1 MSIDIE
7 NQAQPQPQP
16 IPQPPDKK
24 SGRVIGG
31 AILLVIGVV
40 FLLQQLNVLYFAEWL
55 FHWPTWLILWGL
67 YIGGRHNFRNGGW
80 LIMVL
85 IGAVFLAN
93 DAIPDF
99 DAWKFAWPSA
109 IIIFGIWLIIRRNQP
124 WNEEKWKRKWEKQNN
139 KWNDKWDKYEYKYQ
153 YKYGKW
159 GAQDPVVT
167 PVTPVDPNNPAEPAA
182 EATTSNVPPTFNTS
196 KTYTGDDTLDTVSV
210 FGNVV
215 KTVFSKN
222 FRGGDVVNI
231 FGGTEIDLTQAD
243 INGRVIID
251 IVQIFGGSK
260 IIVPSNWQ
268 VVSDTAAVFAG
279 IDDKRIKA
287 GVIQDPNK
295 ILVIKGVS
303 IFAGIDIRSY

>member
-1 MSIDIE
+1 MSIEIE
-7 NQAQPQPQP
+7 NQSQPQPV
-16 IPQPPDKK
+16 PPPPSGKN
-24 SGRVIGG
+24 GRVIGG
-31 AILLVIGVV
+31 AILLVIGVL
-40 FLLQQLNVLYFAEWL
+40 FLLQQMQVTFIAD
-55 FHWPTWLILWGL
+55 WLISWPMALIAWGI
-67 YIGGRHNFRNGGW
+67 YIGAKHNFQNSGW

-85 IGAVFLAN
+85 IGMIWLSDRVF
-93 DAIPDF
+93 PDF
-99 DAWKFAWPSA
+99 DAWNFAWPVA
-109 IIIFGIWLIIRRNQP
+109 IIIFGFWLIVRRQQP
-124 WNEEKWKRKWEKQNN
+124 WDEEKWKRKWERKNKHWSN
-139 KWNDKWDKYEYKYQ
+139 KWGNYDYKYD

-159 GAQDPVVT
+159 GAAEPVT
-167 PVTPVDPNNPAEPAA
+167 PVTPVEPVNPDEPSVSTNIPPVNGPAA
-182 EATTSNVPPTFNTS
+182 SHS
-196 KTYTGDDTLDTVSV
+196 GDDVLDTVSV

-215 KTVFSKN
+215 KTIFSKN

-231 FGGTEIDLTQAD
+231 FGGTELDLTQAD

-251 IVQIFGGSK
+251 IVQIFGGTK
-260 IIVPSNWQ
+260 LIVPSNWQ

>member
-7 NQAQPQPQP
+7 NQSQPQPV
-16 IPQPPDKK
+16 PQPPKNNGK
-24 SGRVIGG
+24 VIGG
-31 AILLVIGVV
+31 AILLVIGVI
-40 FLLQQLNVLYFAEWL
+40 FLLKQLDVAFFADWIIS
-55 FHWPTWLILWGL
+55 WQMGLIAWGIF
-67 YIGGRHNFRNGGW
+67 IGAKSNFRNSGW

-85 IGAVFLAN
+85 IGMFSLSGR
-93 DAIPDF
+93 IFPDF
-99 DAWKFAWPSA
+99 DAWDFGWPIA
-109 IIIFGIWLIIRRNQP
+109 IIIFGAWLIVRRNQP
-124 WNEEKWKRKWEKQNN
+124 WDEEKWKRKWEKKNN
-139 KWNDKWDKYEYKYQ
+139 KWGQKWDKYD

-159 GAQDPVVT
+159 GAADPIVT
-167 PVTPVDPNNPAEPAA
+167 PVTPVDPVNPSDPAT
-182 EATTSNVPPTFNTS
+182 ATNVPPISSTS
-196 KTYTGDDTLDTVSV
+196 SQTHSGDDLLDTVSV

>member
-1 MSIDIE
+1 MSIDISD
-7 NQAQPQPQP
+7 QPQPQP
-16 IPQPPDKK
+16 VPQPPK
-24 SGRVIGG
+24 SNGRVIGG
-31 AILLVIGVV
+31 AILLVIGVIFLFQQMNV
-40 FLLQQLNVLYFAEWL
+40 FYFASWVIS
-55 FHWPTWLILWGL
+55 WPMGLIAWGV
-67 YIGGRHNFRNGGW
+67 YAGARHNFRNSGW

-85 IGAVFLAN
+85 IGLIFLSK
-93 DAIPDF
+93 DIFPEF
-99 DAWKFAWPSA
+99 DVWAFAWPLG
-109 IIIFGIWLIIRRNQP
+109 IIILGFWLIVRRNKP
-124 WNEEKWKRKWEKQNN
+124 WDDDKWKRKWEKKNQQWNN
-139 KWNDKWDKYEYKYQ
+139 KWEYQ

-159 GAQDPVVT
+159 GATDPVVT
-167 PVTPVDPNNPAEPAA
+167 PVESVNPSDPSGATNPPPA
-182 EATTSNVPPTFNTS
+182 FNT
-196 KTYTGDDTLDTVSV
+196 TQTHTGDDVLDTVSV

-231 FGGTEIDLTQAD
+231 FGGAELDLTQAD

-251 IVQIFGGSK
+251 IVQIFGGTK

-268 VVSDTAAVFAG
+268 IISDTAAVFAG

-295 ILVIKGVS
+295 ILLIKGVS

>member
-7 NQAQPQPQP
+7 NQSQPQPAP
-16 IPQPPDKK
+16 LPPKNN
-24 SGRVIGG
+24 GRVVGG
-31 AILLVIGVV
+31 AILLVIGVI
-40 FLLQQLNVLYFAEWL
+40 FLLQQLNVFALAGWL

-67 YIGGRHNFRNGGW
+67 YIGARHNFRNGGW

-85 IGAVFLAN
+85 IGGVFLAN

-99 DAWKFAWPSA
+99 DAWAFAWPVA
-109 IIIFGIWLIIRRNQP
+109 IIIFGFWLIIRRNQP
-124 WNEEKWKRKWEKQNN
+124 WDEERWKRKWEKKN
-139 KWNDKWDKYEYKYQ
+139 KQWGDKWDKYEHKYN

-159 GAQDPVVT
+159 GAAEPVAPVT
-167 PVTPVDPNNPAEPAA
+167 PVTPVNPGEPAD
-182 EATTSNVPPTFNTS
+182 TTTVPPVSQSTTQS
-196 KTYTGDDTLDTVSV
+196 HSGDDVLDTVSV

>member
-7 NQAQPQPQP
+7 NQSQPQPV
-16 IPQPPDKK
+16 PQPPKNNGK
-24 SGRVIGG
+24 VIGG
-31 AILLVIGVV
+31 AILLVIGII
-40 FLLQQLNVLYFAEWL
+40 FLLQQLDVASFADWV
-55 FHWPTWLILWGL
+55 FSWPMWLIAWG
-67 YIGGRHNFRNGGW
+67 IFAGARCNFRNSTW

-85 IGAVFLAN
+85 VGMICLTGKIF
-93 DAIPDF
+93 PDF
-99 DAWKFAWPSA
+99 NPWTFAWPIG
-109 IIIFGIWLIIRRNQP
+109 IIILGCWLIVRRNQP
-124 WNEEKWKRKWEKQNN
+124 WDEERWKRKWERKNSQ
-139 KWNDKWDKYEYKYQ
+139 WAQKWDKYEYKYN

-159 GAQDPVVT
+159 GAAD
-167 PVTPVDPNNPAEPAA
+167 PVTPITPADPANPSDPAA
-182 EATTSNVPPTFNTS
+182 ATNVPPIGS
-196 KTYTGDDTLDTVSV
+196 SQMHSGDDLLDTVSV

-215 KTVFSKN
+215 KTIFSKN

-231 FGGTEIDLTQAD
+231 FGGTELDLTQAD

>member
-7 NQAQPQPQP
+7 NPSQPQPV
-16 IPQPPDKK
+16 PQPPRNNGK
-24 SGRVIGG
+24 VIGG
-31 AILLVIGVV
+31 AILLVIGII
-40 FLLQQLNVLYFAEWL
+40 FLLQQLDIASFADWVMS
-55 FHWPTWLILWGL
+55 WPMWLIAWG
-67 YIGGRHNFRNGGW
+67 IFVGARGNFRNSTW

-85 IGAVFLAN
+85 IGMAFLTER
-93 DAIPDF
+93 IFPGF
-99 DAWKFAWPSA
+99 DVWNFAWPIG
-109 IIIFGIWLIIRRNQP
+109 IIVLGCWLIIRRNQP
-124 WNEEKWKRKWEKQNN
+124 WDEEKWKRKWERKNN
-139 KWNDKWDKYEYKYQ
+139 KWGQKWDKYEYKYD

-159 GAQDPVVT
+159 GAAEPVT
-167 PVTPVDPNNPAEPAA
+167 PVTPANPENPVDPNAPT
-182 EATTSNVPPTFNTS
+182 ATMPSSPGGSSQTHS
-196 KTYTGDDTLDTVSV
+196 GDDVLDTVSV
-210 FGNVV
+210 FGNIV

-231 FGGTEIDLTQAD
+231 FGGTELDLTQAD

>member
-1 MSIDIE
+1 MSIDI
-7 NQAQPQPQP
+7 NKQPQPE
-16 IPQPPDKK
+16 PQPPKPNNGK
-24 SGRVIGG
+24 VIAG
-31 AILLVIGVV
+31 AILLVVGVV
-40 FLLQQLNVLYFAEWL
+40 FLLQQTNVFFFADWL
-55 FHWPTWLILWGL
+55 FSLPMALIAWGI
-67 YIGGRHNFRNGGW
+67 YTGAKSNFRNAGW
-80 LIMVL
+80 IIMVAIGL
-85 IGAVFLAN
+85 IWLA
-93 DAIPDF
+93 DRIFPDF
-99 DAWKFAWPSA
+99 DAWNFGWPVA
-109 IIIFGIWLIIRRNQP
+109 IIVFGIWLILRRNQP
-124 WNEEKWKRKWEKQNN
+124 WNEDKWKRKWER
-139 KWNDKWDKYEYKYQ
+139 KWDKKWGNAD

-159 GAQDPVVT
+159 GNANPVVT
-167 PVTPVDPNNPAEPAA
+167 PVTPYNPANPQEAEPAA
-182 EATTSNVPPTFNTS
+182 STTTPPPFTTAS
-196 KTYTGDDTLDTVSV
+196 HPGDDVLDSVSV

-215 KTVFSKN
+215 KTIFSKN

>member
-1 MSIDIE
+1 MSIEIE
-7 NQAQPQPQP
+7 NQPNKPQN
-16 IPQPPDKK
+16 
-24 SGRVIGG
+24 GRVIGG
-31 AILLVIGVV
+31 MILLLVGVV
-40 FLLQQLNVLYFAEWL
+40 FLLQQMRVMFLADWVISWQMG
-55 FHWPTWLILWGL
+55 LIVWGIF
-67 YIGGRHNFRNGGW
+67 IGARHNFRNSGW

-93 DAIPDF
+93 DIFPRFDVWDF
-99 DAWKFAWPSA
+99 TWPIA
-109 IIIFGIWLIIRRNQP
+109 IIVFGIWLILRRNQP
-124 WNEEKWKRKWEKQNN
+124 WDEEKWKRKWDRKWER
-139 KWNDKWDKYEYKYQ
+139 KWNRYNYKYSDKFGST
-153 YKYGKW
+153 YNYGNTY
-159 GAQDPVVT
+159 DPAAP
-167 PVTPVDPNNPAEPAA
+167 PVTPVEPVTPENP
-182 EATTSNVPPTFNTS
+182 TGGTDVPPTSSGGFVNFGQ
-196 KTYTGDDTLDTVSV
+196 TGDDVLDTVSV

-231 FGGTEIDLTQAD
+231 FGGTELDLTQAD
-243 INGRVIID
+243 INGRVVID

-279 IDDKRIKA
+279 IDDKRIKS
-287 GVIQDPNK
+287 GVIQDNNK